1 MTIED
6 NGDNL
11 GYNPASNIKL
21 EMGMNVL
28 LNVWKSAE
36 KNGENREKNS
46 RKVISVTF
54 KLYFSIIVLHTLKL

>member
-36 KNGENREKNS
+36 KNGENQEKNS